1 VEVASIYYLKKTL
14 SFGLKFAARVFF
26 RDPSLKT
33 LKALGQIVLQN
44 SKYLFNFI
52 SPTQKLPN
60 LNNCSMGGKGDLMY
74 M

>member
-33 LKALGQIVLQN
+33 FKSSWTNWFCKIPKISSISYYQPKNPQTLIIVAWGARE
-44 SKYLFNFI
+44 I
-52 SPTQKLPN
+52 
-60 LNNCSMGGKGDLMY
+60 
-74 M
+74 